1 MTTVGVDSKLKH
13 IDMMIKEFGGTV
25 ASIWEGLRPVT
36 KKMLVGALQASK
48 TGPANIPTPKFS
60 YDAHADWEVSRLL
73 TALDEQS
80 KTSEIRRDIA
90 KLTEITR
97 LANTCVLVLESQS
110 ASAEVFI
117 QLAERAI
124 KDNDYNRLDKLAD
137 HLTARYSAG
146 EIAEV
151 VRQTDLPQIRA
162 IAYETLAMMSIPNI
176 LPLLDD
182 PLYAGIA
189 AASLEQKA
197 YEFDSDEARDILEQ
211 FDNES
216 RGE

>member
-1 MTTVGVDSKLKH
+1 
-13 IDMMIKEFGGTV
+13 MMIKEFGGTV
-25 ASIWEGLRPVT
+25 ASIWEGLRPIT

-73 TALDEQS
+73 SALDEQS
-80 KTSEIRRDIA
+80 KTIEVRKDIA
-90 KLTEITR
+90 KLKVITR
-97 LANTCVLVLESQS
+97 LADTCVLVLESQS

-137 HLTARYSAG
+137 HLTERYSSG

-151 VRQTDLPQIRA
+151 VRQTDMPQIRA
-162 IAYETLAMMSIPNI
+162 IAYETLAMMPIPNL

-197 YEFDSDEARDILEQ
+197 YEFDSDEAREILDQ
-211 FDNES
+211 FDSEGEP

>member
-1 MTTVGVDSKLKH
+1 MT
-13 IDMMIKEFGGTV
+13 INEFGGTV
-25 ASIWEGLRPVT
+25 ASIWEGLRPIT
-36 KKMLVGALQASK
+36 KKMLVGALQSSPSNPTTIK
-48 TGPANIPTPKFS
+48 TPKFS

-80 KTSEIRRDIA
+80 RVSDIRKDTH
-90 KLTEITR
+90 KLTGITR
-97 LANTCVLVLESQS
+97 LADTCVRVLESQS

-137 HLTARYSAG
+137 HLVHRYSAS

-162 IAYETLAMMSIPNI
+162 IAYETLAMMPIPAL
-176 LPLLDD
+176 LPILDD
-182 PLYAGIA
+182 PLYSGIA
-189 AASLEQKA
+189 AAALEQKA
-197 YEFDSDEARDILEQ
+197 YEFDSEEARDILDQLDE
-211 FDNES
+211 ES
-216 RGE
+216 ESIGQ